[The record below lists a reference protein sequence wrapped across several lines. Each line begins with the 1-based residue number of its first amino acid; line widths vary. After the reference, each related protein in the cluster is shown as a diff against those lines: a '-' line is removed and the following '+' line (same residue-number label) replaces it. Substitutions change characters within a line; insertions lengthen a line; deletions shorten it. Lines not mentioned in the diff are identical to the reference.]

1 MENKNVATFV
11 KIVEFNNFTRAAESL
26 GYSQAAVTAQ
36 IKAMEKELGVPL
48 FDRIGKRISLT
59 QAGKT
64 FLPYALNMLKAEEE
78 AINSVRPQEVLTGE
92 LRICSATSYASSV
105 LPDILLRYAQRHPQ
119 VRLVVKVSDYTEDT
133 TLKVARGEI
142 DFLIMLE
149 EQNARPEFRTVTS
162 IYQPLVFL
170 TYPNNPILEN
180 GSLSLAEIV
189 ENQFIVADREIGY
202 SALLE
207 RQLRQEGIPFH
218 PVMEMGSVD
227 AILQVLLGGHGIT
240 FVPAFAASTYLE
252 SGQLVSIDCEKISFD
267 MYANYICSKDRWMS
281 PVMKEF
287 VKVVE
292 EYA

>member
-1 MENKNVATFV
+1 
-11 KIVEFNNFTRAAESL
+11 L
-26 GYSQAAVTAQ
+26 
-36 IKAMEKELGVPL
+36 
-48 FDRIGKRISLT
+48 
-59 QAGKT
+59 
-64 FLPYALNMLKAEEE
+64 
-78 AINSVRPQEVLTGE
+78 
-92 LRICSATSYASSV
+92 
-105 LPDILLRYAQRHPQ
+105 
-119 VRLVVKVSDYTEDT
+119 
-133 TLKVARGEI
+133 ARGEI

-149 EQNARPEFRTVTS
+149 EKNARPEFRTVTS

-189 ENQFIVADREIGY
+189 DNQVIVADREIGY

-227 AILQVLLGGHGIT
+227 AILQVLLGGYGIT
-240 FVPAFAASTYLE
+240 IVPAFAASTYLE
-252 SGQLVSIDCEKISFD
+252 SGQLVSIGCEEISFD